1 MHAGRLVS
9 GLRCLGLRDSELF
22 PDSYRIHTFFSPSGA
37 ILSRM
42 GKKSDDNDSEPTTEF
57 ETPATAE
64 TPADPS
70 PPPAEDETAAPS
82 SRNRGVIAA
91 IAGGTA
97 VVGLLLGLFIGWF
110 AFDDDGGKG
119 GRGDKDR
126 MSQMQQQRPEMGGQ
140 KRGDQSG
147 QRGSGGRMMPGD
159 DGGQG
164 GQMMPGGRG
173 GRMGE
178 GQFQPGDVLPEPSSP
193 STQGGVTPQSLQQS

>member
-1 MHAGRLVS
+1 
-9 GLRCLGLRDSELF
+9 
-22 PDSYRIHTFFSPSGA
+22 
-37 ILSRM
+37 M
-42 GKKSDDNDSEPTTEF
+42 GKKSDDKDSESATES
-57 ETPATAE
+57 ETPVTAE
-64 TPADPS
+64 TPAAPS
-70 PPPAEDETAAPS
+70 PPLAAAPAAAS
-82 SRNRGVIAA
+82 SSSSKGVIVA

-97 VVGLLLGLFIGWF
+97 VVGLLLGLLIGWF

-119 GRGDKDR
+119 SRGDKDR

-140 KRGDQSG
+140 KRSGQSD

-178 GQFQPGDVLPEPSSP
+178 GQFQPGDVLPAPSSP
-193 STQGGVTPQSLQQS
+193 STQGSVTPQSLQQS